1 MVEKPIS
8 NRVDPARVRPWEG
21 ETRAGAVARKDRK
34 PVAHGACRA
43 FTGWTGGLLRALRRG
58 RRTTG
63 PAAMQPRGGGGGL
76 GLAQRRGSAARP
88 AALQL
93 ARVRRWTPTVSFP
106 HSRRL
111 WAVSVALATS
121 RGRARLQFWLDQR
134 IDTELGG
141 TAGRGDN
148 GPTTQSLRRVKAR
161 GTPRAVKGAREGTG
175 TTLLFTPLT
184 LRGGGTAAFLRALS
198 SGAEAASA
206 AHK

>member
-1 MVEKPIS
+1 
-8 NRVDPARVRPWEG
+8 
-21 ETRAGAVARKDRK
+21 
-34 PVAHGACRA
+34 
-43 FTGWTGGLLRALRRG
+43 
-58 RRTTG
+58 
-63 PAAMQPRGGGGGL
+63 
-76 GLAQRRGSAARP
+76 LAQRRGSAARP

-175 TTLLFTPLT
+175 TTLLFTLT
-184 LRGGGTAAFLRALS
+184 LRGGGGTAAFLRALS
-198 SGAEAASA
+198 SGRSRFSGTQVRPCQDDSRGRGDVSCPQNAAKSFAVGGTVVHTRGKHQIDCSETRTCTTMKSAVHAEHDLWIKLACETL
-206 AHK
+206 